1 MRPLVGDNECHDCTA
16 VEKAMGSRVG
26 GKARKHV
33 LRSGSGVVS
42 SPAFRGP
49 NDAPSV
55 APEQNKQE
63 IQKLHRYMRQKLSEI
78 EQVYQY
84 SPVGL
89 VLMDMD
95 YRFVRINERMAEIN
109 GLPVE
114 AHICKS
120 ASNFGSDA
128 DLMTASR
135 ITLRRAIVL

>member
-1 MRPLVGDNECHDCTA
+1 MA
-16 VEKAMGSRVG
+16 SRVG
-26 GKARKHV
+26 GKPRKHV
-33 LRSGSGVVS
+33 LRSGRGVV
-42 SPAFRGP
+42 PPRALRRP

-55 APEQNKQE
+55 APEQTKQE

-109 GLPVE
+109 GLPVT
-114 AHICKS
+114 CS
-120 ASNFGSDA
+120 PTCPRS
-128 DLMTASR
+128 
-135 ITLRRAIVL
+135 